1 VTDRTSDLVSDPTR
15 RGTRADVDAAAYSRV
30 MSSGISPDERTDRP
44 RWRQALSRLVASQSE
59 MHAEQEQ
66 ELAARAGGTPI
77 ATLPLRRPATICGT
91 LRSVTLRPRAGVPA
105 LEAELYD
112 GSGTLY
118 VVWLGRRHIAGIE
131 PGRRLRIRGMVTEA
145 DGQRAV
151 FNPRYELVPK
161 PHA

>member
-1 VTDRTSDLVSDPTR
+1 MSRTPTTVMTRDRSRRPTYPRAMDTDA
-15 RGTRADVDAAAYSRV
+15 RA
-30 MSSGISPDERTDRP
+30 GRP
-44 RWRQALSRLVASQSE
+44 RWRQALSRLVISQSE
-59 MHAEQEQ
+59 MHADQEQ

-77 ATLPLRRPATICGT
+77 ATVVPRRKATVCGT

-112 GSGTLY
+112 GSGSMY

-131 PGRRLRIRGMVTEA
+131 PGRRLRVQGMVTET
-145 DGQRAV
+145 DGRRAV
-151 FNPRYELVPK
+151 FNPRYELVPT

>member
-1 VTDRTSDLVSDPTR
+1 M
-15 RGTRADVDAAAYSRV
+15 RATYPRV
-30 MSSGISPDERTDRP
+30 MGIPEGAERPDRP
-44 RWRQALSRLVASQSE
+44 RWRQALSRLVASQNE
-59 MHAEQEQ
+59 VHAEEEQ
-66 ELAARAGGTPI
+66 VLAVRAGGTPI
-77 ATLPLRRPATICGT
+77 STLPLRRPATVCGT

-112 GSGTLY
+112 GTGSLY

-131 PGRRLRIRGMVTEA
+131 PGRRLRIQGMVTES

>member
-1 VTDRTSDLVSDPTR
+1 VTATYP
-15 RGTRADVDAAAYSRV
+15 RGMGTQE
-30 MSSGISPDERTDRP
+30 SPDRP
-44 RWRQALSRLVASQSE
+44 RWRQALSRLVASQDE
-59 MHAEQEQ
+59 MHAEHEQ
-66 ELAARAGGTPI
+66 VLAARAGGTPI
-77 ATLPLRRPATICGT
+77 ATLPLRRPATVCGT

-112 GSGTLY
+112 GTGSLY

-131 PGRRLRIRGMVTEA
+131 PGRRLRIQGMVTEN

>member
-1 VTDRTSDLVSDPTR
+1 MSDRVSDPVGR
-15 RGTRADVDAAAYSRV
+15 VTRAGEAGAAYPRV
-30 MSSGISPDERTDRP
+30 MSRMRPGSGADERTDRP

-77 ATLPLRRPATICGT
+77 ATLPLRRPATVCGT

-112 GSGTLY
+112 GSGSLY

-131 PGRRLRIRGMVTEA
+131 PGRRLRIQGMVTEA

-151 FNPRYELVPK
+151 FNPRYELVPR

>member
-1 VTDRTSDLVSDPTR
+1 MSGATPVARARTAYAGPMGSD
-15 RGTRADVDAAAYSRV
+15 
-30 MSSGISPDERTDRP
+30 DRP
-44 RWRQALSRLVASQSE
+44 RWRQALSRLVASQDE
-59 MHAEQEQ
+59 VHAEHEQ
-66 ELAARAGGTPI
+66 ELATRAGGTPI
-77 ATLPLRRPATICGT
+77 AVLTPRRQATVCGT

-112 GSGTLY
+112 GTGSLY

-131 PGRRLRIRGMVTEA
+131 PGRRLRIHGMVTEA
-145 DGQRAV
+145 EGQRAV

>member
-1 VTDRTSDLVSDPTR
+1 VSAPAPTTR
-15 RGTRADVDAAAYSRV
+15 RDSAYAGS
-30 MSSGISPDERTDRP
+30 MGSDERP
-44 RWRQALSRLVASQSE
+44 RWRQALSRLVASQDE
-59 MHAEQEQ
+59 VHAEHEQ
-66 ELAARAGGTPI
+66 QLATRAGGTPI
-77 ATLPLRRPATICGT
+77 AVLTPRRQATVCGT

-112 GSGTLY
+112 GSGSLY

-131 PGRRLRIRGMVTEA
+131 PGRRLRIHGMVTEA
-145 DGQRAV
+145 EGQRAV

>member
-1 VTDRTSDLVSDPTR
+1 MTTLLTRPAHGAPDGTTYPGAMGSD
-15 RGTRADVDAAAYSRV
+15 
-30 MSSGISPDERTDRP
+30 ERP
-44 RWRQALSRLVASQSE
+44 RWRQTLSRLVASQDE
-59 MHAEQEQ
+59 VHAEHEQ
-66 ELAARAGGTPI
+66 QLATRAGGTPI
-77 ATLPLRRPATICGT
+77 AVLPPRCRVTVCGT

-112 GSGTLY
+112 GSGSLY

-131 PGRRLRIRGMVTEA
+131 PGRRLRIHGMVTRA
-145 DGQRAV
+145 DGRRAV

>member
-1 VTDRTSDLVSDPTR
+1 MTATY
-15 RGTRADVDAAAYSRV
+15 AAR
-30 MSSGISPDERTDRP
+30 MGIEERPERP
-44 RWRQALSRLVASQSE
+44 RWRQALSRLVASQDE
-59 MHAEQEQ
+59 MHAVHEQ
-66 ELAARAGGTPI
+66 ELAAKAGGTPI
-77 ATLPLRRPATICGT
+77 ASLPPRQAATVCGT

-112 GSGTLY
+112 GTGSLY

-131 PGRRLRIRGMVTEA
+131 PGRRLRIEGMVTEN

>member
-1 VTDRTSDLVSDPTR
+1 MSRAAPVVPGSGAYAGDMGSD
-15 RGTRADVDAAAYSRV
+15 
-30 MSSGISPDERTDRP
+30 ERP
-44 RWRQALSRLVASQSE
+44 RWRQALSRLVASQNE
-59 MHAEQEQ
+59 VHAEHEQ
-66 ELAARAGGTPI
+66 ELATRAGGTPI
-77 ATLPLRRPATICGT
+77 AVLTPRRQATVCGT

-112 GSGTLY
+112 GSGSLY

-131 PGRRLRIRGMVTEA
+131 PGRRLRIHGMVTEA
-145 DGQRAV
+145 EGQRAV

>member
-1 VTDRTSDLVSDPTR
+1 VNDLTSDLME
-15 RGTRADVDAAAYSRV
+15 RGARAGAGTAAYPRV
-30 MSSGISPDERTDRP
+30 MSPAHGADERTDRP

-77 ATLPLRRPATICGT
+77 ATLPPRRAATVCGT

-112 GSGTLY
+112 GSGSLY

-131 PGRRLRIRGMVTEA
+131 PGRRLRIQGMVTEA